1 MKFLKYCFL
10 ILFFYPLLL
19 QAQQDEQSS
28 MYMFN
33 PLLFNPAYAGSKQ
46 EINVVGVAR
55 SQWIGMKGAPQSQ
68 FVSVHS
74 PIKFRN
80 MALGVHLSNDKIGAR
95 SRTSAYLDYSYTLQ
109 LGKERKLNFGV
120 SAGGDQIGVDYSQ
133 LYALDPTDPQY
144 LASISQ
150 FKFNGGAGVYYHSNR
165 FYAGLSVPRLIQAK
179 LYDGS
184 VLLSGSYFKRHYFLT
199 GGYVFPINSVIDLKT
214 SVLIK
219 MVSNAPVTADLNANL
234 FLYRKIWF
242 GGMYRYNESVGVNA
256 AYQIKESLMFGY
268 SFDYPINGLSSVRN
282 FGSHEIMLSYV
293 FGKNR
298 AYGSPRYF

>member
-1 MKFLKYCFL
+1 MKSVLYS
-10 ILFFYPLLL
+10 ILMVIMMPLVSFS
-19 QAQQDEQSS
+19 QQDEQSS

-33 PLLFNPAYAGSKQ
+33 PLLFNPAYAGSKN
-46 EINVVGVAR
+46 EINAVAVAR

-68 FVSVHS
+68 FISLHS

-80 MALGVHLSNDKIGAR
+80 MALGTHLSNDKIGAR
-95 SRTSAYLDYSYTLQ
+95 ARTSAYLDYSYTLQ
-109 LGKERKLNFGV
+109 LGNERRLNFGI
-120 SAGGDQIGVDYSQ
+120 SAGGDQISVDYSK

-165 FYAGLSVPRLIQAK
+165 FYAGLSVPRLVEGK

-214 SVLIK
+214 SVLVK
-219 MVSNAPVTADLNANL
+219 MVSNAPITADVNANL
-234 FLYRKIWF
+234 FLYKKIWF
-242 GGMYRYNESVGVNA
+242 GGMYRFNESIGMNA
-256 AYQIKESLMFGY
+256 AYQIKEAFMFGY

-282 FGSHEIMLSYV
+282 FGSHEIMLSYI

>member
-1 MKFLKYCFL
+1 MKILKFYFL
-10 ILFFYPLLL
+10 ILFICPMTL

-33 PLLFNPAYAGSKQ
+33 PLLFNPAYAGSKH
-46 EINVVGVAR
+46 EINAVGVAR

-95 SRTSAYLDYSYTLQ
+95 SRTSAFLDYSYTLQ
-109 LGKERKLNFGV
+109 LGKERKLNFGI
-120 SAGGDQIGVDYSQ
+120 SAGGDQIGVNYSD
-133 LYALDPTDPQY
+133 LNALDPTDPQY

-150 FKFNGGAGVYYHSNR
+150 FKFNGGAGVYYYSNR
-165 FYAGLSVPRLIQAK
+165 FYAGLSVPRLIEAK

-184 VLLSGSYFKRHYFLT
+184 VLLSGSYFKRHYFFT
-199 GGYVFPINSVIDLKT
+199 GGYVFPLNSVIDLKT

-219 MVSNAPVTADLNANL
+219 MVANAPVTADVNANL
-234 FLYRKIWF
+234 FFYRKFWF
-242 GGMYRYNESVGVNA
+242 GGMYRYNESIGVNT

-282 FGSHEIMLSYV
+282 FGSHEIMLSYI